1 VETPRG
7 WVDPEDGFL
16 CAGSSTG
23 SIIALQNRHVL
34 PRAD

>member
-7 WVDPEDGFL
+7 WVDPEDIFL
-16 CAGSSTG
+16 CAGSSTL
-23 SIIALQNRHVL
+23 SNLALQNRHM